1 MSLLGSKLADITGY
15 KKVPLARR
23 DKRVTSDEPSP
34 SGVLDSSLTD
44 LKLDRCVPENVS
56 FAQVQRLSPAAL
68 AYLGDAVYELHVRR
82 CYLFP
87 PSRLEN
93 YHQQVVAQVRAES
106 QAKHLRSLHP
116 YLTSGEQALVKRGR
130 NAVSSRHKRV
140 DPEIYQQATSL
151 ETLIGYLYLTDSTRL
166 LELFSHLEF
175 ETP

>member
-1 MSLLGSKLADITGY
+1 MSLKLQ
-15 KKVPLARR
+15 KVLLARR
-23 DKRVTSDEPSP
+23 DEHVTSDELRP
-34 SGVLDSSLTD
+34 SGVLNISLTD
-44 LKLDRCVPENVS
+44 LTLGQCTPETLS
-56 FAQVQRLSPAAL
+56 FAQMQRLSPAAL

-87 PSRLEN
+87 PRRLEN

-106 QAKHLRSLHP
+106 QARHLRSLQP
-116 YLTSGEQALVKRGR
+116 YLTSSEQALLKRGR
-130 NAVSSRHKRV
+130 NAGSTRHKRV